1 MSFSVLPRSRWA
13 RARFFVLLSAFFTL
27 AAWHLGLPA
36 ARWLAYSPQEGDL
49 VFQSLPR
56 NPLINAIEGC
66 TGSPFSHCGIV
77 ARRGEQ
83 WVVLEAV
90 GPVKETPL
98 FSWIRQG
105 RSSGLAVYRLAHE
118 RERIP
123 AMISEARAMIGRP
136 YDIHYALDDG
146 AIYCSEL
153 IWKAWNRAGGTPL
166 GSLTTLGALDW
177 RPHEAVIRRIENG
190 GLPLERLMI
199 TPVEVTRD
207 PRLTEILRHGI

>member
-1 MSFSVLPRSRWA
+1 MPVSILPRSRWA
-13 RARFFVLLSAFFTL
+13 RWRFAALLAVFAVLAG
-27 AAWHLGLPA
+27 WQLGLPA
-36 ARWLAYSPQEGDL
+36 AQFLAYTPQEGDL
-49 VFQSLPR
+49 VFQSLPH
-56 NPLINAIEGC
+56 NPLIDAIEGS
-66 TGSPFSHCGIV
+66 TGSPYSHCGIV
-77 ARRGEQ
+77 TRRNGK
-83 WVVLEAV
+83 WFVIEAV

-105 RSSGLAVYRLAHE
+105 RRGGLAVYRLTRE
-118 RERIP
+118 QERIP
-123 AMISEARAMIGRP
+123 AMIAEARALAGRP

-166 GSLTTLGALDW
+166 GALTTLGELNW

-190 GLPLERLMI
+190 GLPLDREMI

-207 PRLTEILRHGI
+207 PRLTEILRQGL

>member
-1 MSFSVLPRSRWA
+1 MHFSVLPRSRFA
-13 RARFFVLLSAFFTL
+13 RWRFAFLLAVVSVL
-27 AAWHLGLPA
+27 AWWQLGLPA
-36 ARWLAYSPQEGDL
+36 MRLFRYAPQEGDL
-49 VFQSLPR
+49 VFQSLPH
-56 NPLINAIEGC
+56 NPLIDAIEGC
-66 TGSPFSHCGIV
+66 TGSPYSHCGLV
-77 ARRGEQ
+77 TRKNGK
-83 WVVLEAV
+83 WVVVEAV

-105 RSSGLAVYRLAHE
+105 RRSGLAVYRLT
-118 RERIP
+118 RERDRIP
-123 AMISEARAMIGRP
+123 SMIAEARAMTGRP

-153 IWKAWNRAGGTPL
+153 IWKAWNRSGGTPL

-190 GLPLERLMI
+190 GLPLDRPMI

-207 PRLTEILRHGI
+207 PRLTEVLRHGI

>member
-1 MSFSVLPRSRWA
+1 MSFSVFPRSRWA
-13 RARFFVLLSAFFTL
+13 RARFFVLLALFL
-27 AAWHLGLPA
+27 ALAGWNLGLPA
-36 ARWLAYSPQEGDL
+36 ARRLAYSPQEGDL
-49 VFQSLPR
+49 VFQSLPHT
-56 NPLINAIEGC
+56 PLIDAIEGC
-66 TGSPFSHCGIV
+66 TGSPYSHCGIV
-77 ARRGEQ
+77 ARQGER

-90 GPVKETPL
+90 GPVKETAL
-98 FSWIRQG
+98 FSWIRRG
-105 RSSGLAVYRLAHE
+105 RSSGLAVYRLTGE
-118 RERIP
+118 QERIP
-123 AMISEARAMIGRP
+123 AMIAEARAMIGRP

-207 PRLTEILRHGI
+207 PRLTRILRHGI